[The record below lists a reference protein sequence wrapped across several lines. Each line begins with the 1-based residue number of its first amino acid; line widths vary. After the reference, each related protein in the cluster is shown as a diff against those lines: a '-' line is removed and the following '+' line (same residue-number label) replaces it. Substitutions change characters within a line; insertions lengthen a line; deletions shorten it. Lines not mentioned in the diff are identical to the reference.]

1 MSVHGGGGGE
11 IVERRGARSASKQ
24 FSASE
29 YFIMVSVFS
38 RTVSFLSYMMFL
50 KVLFSVVYYLIRCL
64 AVI

>member
-38 RTVSFLSYMMFL
+38 
-50 KVLFSVVYYLIRCL
+50 
-64 AVI
+64 